1 MNSFSENNFFI
12 NTNTSHSIEIG
23 RIFYEHLSSK
33 KQSLNI
39 FTGNVYEAI
48 RLKEEISWFY
58 PKLRV
63 NHFPDW
69 ETLPYDQISPHPDLI
84 SERLLTLYQ
93 MTQRE
98 FDINLLPL
106 STSLHLLPPR
116 SYIEKFSFNFKI
128 NQAVDINA
136 FKNRLVDNG
145 YLYVDKVM
153 NPGEFAMRG
162 GIIDIFPMGS
172 IVPYRID
179 FFDNEIESIRT
190 FDVDTQRS
198 LYPTNKIKLLPARE
212 CPLDDEGVGTFR
224 NNYREK
230 FEGDLSKSKI
240 YKSITKSTPFAG
252 MEWYLPLFFEQ
263 TNSIFDYIEPKDAL
277 LLLGDTAKAA
287 SDYWSETSSRYRL
300 YAYDTERPIL
310 EPNEFLISPD
320 EFFKKIKDYPQIKK
334 HKDRIKPSKDIAID
348 RDESP
353 PLHKLSKLISKSTQR
368 ILLCAEGLGRRE
380 SLADLLKQSDI
391 QFKLVE
397 DWNAF
402 IDSHEKVCLIAGPLH
417 DGFSYNNYLII
428 TENEIFPNFV
438 RQTKKSK
445 RNKSFSSDGIVK
457 DLTELTIGDPI
468 VHEQHGVGRYK
479 GLVDLDYGEGVNEF
493 LELHYEREDKLY
505 VPVSQLYLISRYS
518 GGPIESAPIHKLGSG
533 SWEKAKK
540 KALTQ
545 IHDTAA
551 ELLDLYAKRSLQKGV
566 SSKINLN
573 DYDAFVDGFPFEETS
588 DQKDAIERVVEDMES
603 SRPMD
608 RLVCGDVGFGK
619 TEVALRAAF
628 ISVLNGKQAIVL
640 VPTTLLAEQHFDN
653 FCDRF
658 ARWPIKIEEISRF
671 KSKKQQNESLHRLK
685 EGKIDIIIGTHRL
698 LQPDIK
704 FKDLGLVVIDE
715 EHRFGVR
722 QKEKL
727 KAFRKN
733 VDVLALT
740 ATPIPRTLSLA
751 MEGLREFSVIA
762 TPPQKRLSIKTFV
775 VNFSQ
780 GIIKEAVL
788 REFNRGGQVYFLHNE
803 VNTIQSMFEKLSKL
817 LPEAKIGVAHGQ
829 LREKELEQV
838 MQDFHQQRINILLC
852 STIIETGIDIPT
864 ANTIIM
870 NRADKFGLAQLHQL
884 RGRVGRSHHQ
894 AYAYLLIDEDRK
906 LTSNAK
912 KRLEAIQLMEDLGA
926 GYHLAMHD
934 LEIRGA
940 GELLGD
946 NQSGQMHE
954 IGFNLYIDMLN
965 NAIKQLKK
973 GEKLDLESPITS
985 NKEINLHTP
994 TILTQTYCPNTN
1006 ERLIIYKRLS
1016 SCKSKDELKSL
1027 KEELIDR
1034 FGLMPLQTVNLILFH
1049 ELRIN
1054 ILSTE
1059 VVKIDSSKRISEIT
1073 IKKNADIDPIKII
1086 DLLQN
1091 DQRFKMNG
1099 PDKIKILLE
1108 EEDVA
1113 KRVKFITKTINEI
1126 KV

>member
-39 FTGNVYEAI
+39 FTGNVFEAI

-116 SYIEKFSFNFKI
+116 SYIEKFSFNFKT

-145 YLYVDKVM
+145 YLYVEKVM

-212 CPLDDEGVGTFR
+212 CPLDDEGVGIFR

-263 TNSIFDYIEPKDAL
+263 TNSIFDYIEPKDAV

-287 SDYWSETSSRYRL
+287 SDYWSETASRYRL

-310 EPNEFLISPD
+310 EPNEFLIPPD
-320 EFFKKIKDYPQIKK
+320 QFFKKIKDYPQIKK
-334 HKDRIKPSKDIAID
+334 HKDRIKSIKDIAID

-417 DGFSYNNYLII
+417 DGFSYSNYLII

-457 DLTELTIGDPI
+457 DLTELSIGDPI

-479 GLVDLDYGEGVNEF
+479 GLVDLDYGEGINEF

-573 DYDAFVDGFPFEETS
+573 DYDAFVDGFPFEETA

-671 KSKKQQNESLHRLK
+671 KSKKQQYESLQRLH

-698 LQPDIK
+698 LQPDVK

-829 LREKELEQV
+829 LREKELEHV

-946 NQSGQMHE
+946 SQSGQMHE

-1016 SCKSKDELKSL
+1016 SCKSKDELKSI

-1034 FGLMPLQTVNLILFH
+1034 FGIMPLQTVNLILFH

-1059 VVKIDSSKRISEIT
+1059 VMKIDSSKRKSEIT

-1113 KRVKFITKTINEI
+1113 RRVKFITKTINEI
-1126 KV
+1126 TV

>member
-23 RIFYEHLSSK
+23 RIFYEYLSSK

-116 SYIEKFSFNFKI
+116 SYIEKFSFNFKT

-263 TNSIFDYIEPKDAL
+263 TNSIFDYIEPKDAV

-671 KSKKQQNESLHRLK
+671 KSKKQQNESLHRLQ

>member
-116 SYIEKFSFNFKI
+116 SYIEKFSFNFKT

-263 TNSIFDYIEPKDAL
+263 TNSIFDYIEPKDAV

-671 KSKKQQNESLHRLK
+671 KSKKQQNESLHRLQ

>member
-116 SYIEKFSFNFKI
+116 SYIEKFSFNFKT

-263 TNSIFDYIEPKDAL
+263 TNSIFDYIEPKDAV

-671 KSKKQQNESLHRLK
+671 KSKKQQNESLHRLQ

-994 TILTQTYCPNTN
+994 TILTQTYCPNIN

>member
-39 FTGNVYEAI
+39 FTGNVFEAI

-116 SYIEKFSFNFKI
+116 SYIEKFSFNFKT

-145 YLYVDKVM
+145 YLYVEKVM

-212 CPLDDEGVGTFR
+212 CPLDDEGVGIFR

-252 MEWYLPLFFEQ
+252 MEWYLPLFFKQ
-263 TNSIFDYIEPKDAL
+263 TNSIFDYIEPKDVV

-287 SDYWSETSSRYRL
+287 SDYWSETTSRYRL

-320 EFFKKIKDYPQIKK
+320 QFFKKVKDYPQIKK
-334 HKDRIKPSKDIAID
+334 HKDRIKSIKDIAID

-417 DGFSYNNYLII
+417 DGFSYSNYLII

-457 DLTELTIGDPI
+457 DLTELSIGDPI

-479 GLVDLDYGEGVNEF
+479 GLVDLDYGEGINEF

-573 DYDAFVDGFPFEETS
+573 DYDAFVDGFPFEETA

-658 ARWPIKIEEISRF
+658 ARWPIKIDEISRF
-671 KSKKQQNESLHRLK
+671 KSKKQQYESLQRLH

-698 LQPDIK
+698 LQPDVK

-829 LREKELEQV
+829 LREKELEHV

-1034 FGLMPLQTVNLILFH
+1034 FGLMPLQTVNLVLFH

-1059 VVKIDSSKRISEIT
+1059 VVKIDSSKRMSEIT

-1113 KRVKFITKTINEI
+1113 RRVKFITKTINEI
-1126 KV
+1126 TV